1 MAEEASVT
9 NSPLRQAAV
18 TAVGAINFTGYT
30 LHLLFHIPIPTINNY
45 TVLNAADRQS
55 LRDLPLLIES
65 LLARDDWDPNIAS
78 PDGDHV
84 LRLSIYRGDGIV
96 KSILDHPDVDSNVE
110 FMETC
115 IAGDLDVVLGG
126 CQSDKTPP
134 RDDVDVNL
142 PDNDGRTALYWA
154 CDTDCL

>member
-55 LRDLPLLIES
+55 LRLEFRDVIYLIINENSLVGPELLRWVDLRCREIFL
-65 LLARDDWDPNIAS
+65 
-78 PDGDHV
+78 
-84 LRLSIYRGDGIV
+84 
-96 KSILDHPDVDSNVE
+96 
-110 FMETC
+110 
-115 IAGDLDVVLGG
+115 
-126 CQSDKTPP
+126 
-134 RDDVDVNL
+134 
-142 PDNDGRTALYWA
+142 
-154 CDTDCL
+154 CL